1 MVMLEERR
9 KTVWERLTRQERK
22 LEKEQRHL
30 IRDRSEEMAA
40 LEEVFDKPTLMTLYS
55 LINRGIIDHMFGAV
69 KSGKEAKIYYALGPN
84 GEELAVKIY
93 LTVTAEFKRGMLPY
107 IQGDVRF
114 KRVSRDTRKLIYAWA
129 EKEFKNLT
137 LAYEAGVRVPK
148 PYAVKNNILVVEFI
162 GEDGIPA
169 PLLRE
174 VELENPEEIYFTL
187 LEAVRTLYRKA
198 ELVHGDLSEYNVMLH
213 RGEPVIFDLSQA
225 VLLSHPL
232 ADQLLRRDLANLNRF
247 FSKLGVKVKPE
258 EEAYRWVLEG

>member
-1 MVMLEERR
+1 MEVRKKDLWEKLVYRERR
-9 KTVWERLTRQERK
+9 

-30 IRDRSEEMAA
+30 IRDRAEEMAA

-55 LINRGIIDHMFGAV
+55 LINRGVIDRMFGAV
-69 KSGKEAKIYYALGPN
+69 KSGKEAKIYWALGPN

-114 KRVSRDTRKLIYAWA
+114 KRVGRGTRALIYAWA

-162 GEDGIPA
+162 GEKGSPA

-174 VELENPEEIYFTL
+174 VELDRPEEVYLTL
-187 LEAVRTLYRKA
+187 LEAVKRLYRKA
-198 ELVHGDLSEYNVMLH
+198 ELVHGDLSEYNIMYY
-213 RGEPVIFDLSQA
+213 REKPVIFDLSQA

-232 ADQLLRRDLANLNRF
+232 ADQLLRRDIRNLNRF
-247 FSKLGVKVKPE
+247 FAKLNVKVKPE
-258 EEAYRWVLEG
+258 DEIYRWVTEG